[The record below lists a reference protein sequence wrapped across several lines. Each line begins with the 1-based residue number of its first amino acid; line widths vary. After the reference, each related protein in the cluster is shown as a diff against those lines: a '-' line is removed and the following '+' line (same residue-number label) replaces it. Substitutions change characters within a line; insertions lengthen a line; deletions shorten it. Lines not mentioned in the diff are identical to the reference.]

1 MEKQRATFYR
11 PISKNKRVK
20 FQQEEEVAIN
30 VGITR
35 ITENGQLKPVR
46 GKVLLV
52 KVKKS
57 IAAEN
62 LLQTAVK
69 KHQAHNEIGTGPFN
83 LLYPNNIEVKTLLE
97 KEEPFTLEKYKLE
110 IGKPYNRINFY
121 LVHILDFMKFQCSD
135 ECLSDDEIC
144 SLPDDNKEIAPV
156 GARQENEVGTDL
168 EKEACSL
175 QPDDFM
181 HVPLISHFS
190 LPSTSTATTSLSSA
204 NELTDKVLAIFPS
217 MSSDAAT
224 SALQRSSND
233 ITMCVDRIIREQEIS
248 PVMSYASFQ
257 YCNETP
263 SDDDD
268 ISTVSM
274 QSPLPPAQLKHDKS
288 FAEALLATTNRH
300 ISKENHARIKV
311 RRSMIWD
318 DAKMKLRRFDADQS
332 WAKLLKVQFVGEAAV
347 DEGGPKREF
356 AASVH
361 KSVQASM
368 LFTGKVGQR
377 CFSNN
382 FSALQQ
388 EEYKLYGQFC
398 AWTLLQGCPPPS
410 FFAPPV
416 ADFILYGS
424 LDKVENKPEC
434 VTEPNVVNLLTR
446 LDGLNDE
453 KAFADAV
460 EENLDICLDAG
471 FAKTKVTIQDKE
483 SLLKCL
489 TVKFTIGN
497 SMMALCQFLDGLN
510 LHGFLNIVREH
521 AEEARW
527 LFQESS
533 CKQLTAEMIDD
544 LYTPRYSEIGSN
556 RRVKEES
563 IIMNFTHFL
572 EDVEGGEAET
582 TVLCP
587 ETDELSSMTLKLPD
601 ILQFLT
607 GSPSIPVFGFEA
619 NALVTFEHADVS
631 RKLHVSTCSL
641 ELCFPVNE
649 TMLEYNSFKNDVIE
663 CIISSPGFG
672 LV

>member
-1 MEKQRATFYR
+1 MENQRATFYR

-20 FQQEEEVAIN
+20 IQQEEEVTIN

-35 ITENGQLKPVR
+35 ITENGHLKPVR
-46 GKVLLV
+46 GKVLPV

-57 IAAEN
+57 ITAES

-69 KHQAHNEIGTGPFN
+69 KHQAHNEIGAGPFN
-83 LLYPNNIEVKTLLE
+83 LLYPNNIEVQTLLE
-97 KEEPFTLEKYKLE
+97 KEEPFILEKYKLE
-110 IGKPYNRINFY
+110 IGRPYNRINFY
-121 LVHILDFMKFQCSD
+121 LVHILDFMKFQCSE
-135 ECLSDDEIC
+135 ECLSEDEC
-144 SLPDDNKEIAPV
+144 SLSDDKKEKTSVRAKK
-156 GARQENEVGTDL
+156 ENEPLTDL
-168 EKEACSL
+168 EKQACSL

-181 HVPLISHFS
+181 HVPLTSQFS
-190 LPSTSTATTSLSSA
+190 LPSTSTAVTSVSSA
-204 NELTDKVLAIFPS
+204 IELTDRVLDVFPG
-217 MSSDAAT
+217 MSSAAAI
-224 SALQRSSND
+224 SALQQSSND
-233 ITMCVDRIIREQEIS
+233 INICVDRIIREQEIS
-248 PVMSYASFQ
+248 SVMSYASFQ

-268 ISTVSM
+268 DISTVGM
-274 QSPLPPAQLKHDKS
+274 QSPSPQAQQDSDES
-288 FAEALLATTNRH
+288 FAETLLATAKSH
-300 ISKENHARIKV
+300 ISKENFARIKV

-332 WAKLLKVQFVGEAAV
+332 WSKLLKVQFVGEAAV

-356 AASVH
+356 TALVH

-368 LFTGKVGQR
+368 LFTGNMGQR

-382 FSALQQ
+382 FSALQE

-424 LDKVENKPEC
+424 LDKVENKPEF
-434 VTEPNVVNLLTR
+434 VTEPNIVNLLTC
-446 LDGLNDE
+446 LDGLSDE
-453 KAFADAV
+453 KAFADAFA
-460 EENLDICLDAG
+460 ENMDICFDAG
-471 FAKTKVTIQDKE
+471 FTKTKVTLQDKE
-483 SLLKCL
+483 NLLKCL
-489 TVKFTIGN
+489 MLKYTIGN
-497 SMMALCQFLDGLN
+497 SMMALTQFLDGLN
-510 LHGFLNIVREH
+510 LHGFLHIVRKH
-521 AEEARW
+521 VDEARS

-533 CKQLTAEMIDD
+533 CRKLTAEMLDD
-544 LYTPRYSEIGSN
+544 LFTPRYSEIGSN

-563 IIMNFTHFL
+563 IMMNFTHFL
-572 EDVEGGEAET
+572 EDVEAGDAQT

-587 ETDELSSMTLKLPD
+587 ETDELSSMILKLAD

-607 GSPSIPVFGFEA
+607 GSPSIPVFGFDA
-619 NALVTFEHADVS
+619 KPLVTFEHADVS

-641 ELCFPVNE
+641 ELCFPVNDA
-649 TMLEYNSFKNDVIE
+649 MLEYSSFKSDFVE